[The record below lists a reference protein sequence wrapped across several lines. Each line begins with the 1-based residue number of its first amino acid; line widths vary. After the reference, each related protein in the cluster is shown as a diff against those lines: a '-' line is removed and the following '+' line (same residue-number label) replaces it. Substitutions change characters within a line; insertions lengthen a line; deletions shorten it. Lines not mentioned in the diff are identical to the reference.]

1 VGAGDSALAGFI
13 YALTKKKSFRE
24 SLILAAAAGTAAVMI
39 PGTALCKKKDVERI
53 KKEITIEKR

>member
-1 VGAGDSALAGFI
+1 
-13 YALTKKKSFRE
+13 
-24 SLILAAAAGTAAVMI
+24 MI